1 MGQEHMMSQLEA
13 AAERLRL
20 RQAEEA
26 SAKTLYLFAVSEMAR
41 AIRELNEARELRHRA
56 EQDVARLASEHQTA
70 QSA

>member
-1 MGQEHMMSQLEA
+1 MSQLEA

-26 SAKTLYLFAVSEMAR
+26 SAEKLYKFATREMVR
-41 AIRELNEARELRHRA
+41 AIRELDEARELRHRA